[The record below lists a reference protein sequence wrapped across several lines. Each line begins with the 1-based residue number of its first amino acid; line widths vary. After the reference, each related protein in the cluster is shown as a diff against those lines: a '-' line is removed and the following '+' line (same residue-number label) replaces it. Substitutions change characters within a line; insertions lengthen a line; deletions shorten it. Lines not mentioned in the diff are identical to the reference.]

1 MDETTPATAGH
12 KPDWAT
18 IRDEYE
24 NRLFHPSTICKRHG
38 VSENQL
44 RYRREREGWFNSRGR
59 APTTAELVTR
69 MLKVLERQVW
79 QLEKAMNEPVDK
91 QVNALAVS
99 VKSLDKLIE
108 FGAAKPN
115 VPPASRTD
123 MTEMRAR
130 LVEREQQFSA
140 RHDPR

>member
-1 MDETTPATAGH
+1 MDDTTPATAGRQ
-12 KPDWAT
+12 PDWAT

-24 NRLFHPSTICKRHG
+24 NRLFHPATICKRHG

-44 RYRREREGWFNSRGR
+44 RYRRQKEGWFNSRAR

-69 MLKVLERQVW
+69 MMKVLERQVW
-79 QLEKAMNEPVDK
+79 QLEKSMDEPVDK

-115 VPPASRTD
+115 VAPASRTD
-123 MTEMRAR
+123 MAEMRAK
-130 LVEREQQFSA
+130 LVERERQFNA
-140 RHDPR
+140 RFEPR